1 MLYHAVRITVAF
13 SLSVCTILSHTTP
26 VTLESPLIHYVDGIF
41 INGRRI
47 CDIRKLQL
55 EIGFLAVG
63 KKNKDGIREPL
74 YIFHII
80 EHDDHSVYVICS
92 DGSKVELHDITHAH
106 NQSKSAAVYDSTTL
120 YECAS
125 LFSGRLYRIIY
136 DSELSTCYADTA
148 IELNNNA
155 YIASLFATTTP
166 RHSLHSLML
175 LEQDLIPDG
184 NDMHY
189 RTIMRTALHI
199 MLNFMK
205 HDFEKK
211 SSKFIEDATL
221 FKKAMV
227 ELIQESC
234 NKRGREDSLLLGWAK
249 SEKGHEME
257 HFSYHVLNF
266 KDFYVFSSD
275 LIGFLSDLMHSCPKA
290 MKQFKELMDQTQE
303 KA

>member
-1 MLYHAVRITVAF
+1 
-13 SLSVCTILSHTTP
+13 
-26 VTLESPLIHYVDGIF
+26 
-41 INGRRI
+41 
-47 CDIRKLQL
+47 
-55 EIGFLAVG
+55 
-63 KKNKDGIREPL
+63 
-74 YIFHII
+74 
-80 EHDDHSVYVICS
+80 
-92 DGSKVELHDITHAH
+92 
-106 NQSKSAAVYDSTTL
+106 
-120 YECAS
+120 
-125 LFSGRLYRIIY
+125 
-136 DSELSTCYADTA
+136 
-148 IELNNNA
+148 
-155 YIASLFATTTP
+155 
-166 RHSLHSLML
+166 ML
-175 LEQDLIPDG
+175 LEQELIPEG
-184 NDMHY
+184 NDVHY
-189 RTIMRTALHI
+189 RTIMRTALQI

-257 HFSYHVLNF
+257 HFNDHVLNF